1 MYKAGYLGPS
11 GSYSSL
17 AVQKLCKDAEQVVY
31 LNFRSLFSAL
41 KAGDIDVAVI
51 PIENT
56 VNGAVTQNLDLLE
69 ETDGVIAVGSCEV
82 EIDHRLITLKGAEP
96 KSIKKIYSHPQA
108 LGQCSKYL
116 AENYPDAKLYNTSS
130 TAESVEMLKDTDC
143 AGIVGAH
150 MQVEGCVLGGENL
163 SDEKNN
169 RTRFLKVVRGG
180 TEKLEKANEVFFS
193 FTCKHE
199 AGALCKALEVI
210 SRHGLNMTKIESRP
224 IKNRCGEFRFF
235 IEIEADY
242 AAAIGVLDEIKKHC
256 LSLKIL
262 GAY

>member
-1 MYKAGYLGPS
+1 MFKAGYLGPN

-17 AVQKLCKDAEQVVY
+17 ASEKLCGGAELVAY
-31 LNFRSLFSAL
+31 ASFRALFSAL
-41 KAGDIDVAVI
+41 KAGDVDAAVI

-69 ETDGVIAVGSCEV
+69 ETDGVIAVAQCEI
-82 EIDHRLITLKGAEP
+82 EIDHRLITLKGAKEED
-96 KSIKKIYSHPQA
+96 IKKIYSHPQA
-108 LGQCSKYL
+108 FGQCSKYL
-116 AENYPDAKLYNTSS
+116 AENFPDAKLYNTSS
-130 TAESVEMLKDTDC
+130 TSESVEMLKDGTC

-150 MQVEGCVLGGENL
+150 MKAEGCVLGGENM

-180 TEKLEKANEVFFS
+180 VEKLGKSGSVFFT
-193 FTCKHE
+193 FTCRHE
-199 AGALCKALEVI
+199 AGALCKSLEI
-210 SRHGLNMTKIESRP
+210 IARSGLNMIKIESRP
-224 IKNRCGEFRFF
+224 IKNRYGEFRFF

-242 AAAIGVLDEIKKHC
+242 AAVKAVLNELKKNC

>member
-1 MYKAGYLGPS
+1 MYRAGYLGPA
-11 GSYSSL
+11 GSYSGL
-17 AVQKLCKDAEQVVY
+17 AVQKLCRGAEEVVC
-31 LNFRSLFSAL
+31 LSFRALFSAL

-69 ETDGVIAVGSCEV
+69 ETEGVIAVGQCEV
-82 EIDHRLITLKGAEP
+82 EIDHRLITLRGA
-96 KSIKKIYSHPQA
+96 KSENIKKIYSHPQA
-108 LGQCSKYL
+108 LEQCSKYL
-116 AENYPDAKLYNTSS
+116 AENFPDAKLYNTAS
-130 TAESVEMLKDTDC
+130 TAESVEMLKSADC

-150 MQVEGCVLGGENL
+150 MKADGLVLGGENL

-180 TEKLEKANEVFFS
+180 TEKLEKVKSVFFS
-193 FTCKHE
+193 FTCRHE

-224 IKNRCGEFRFF
+224 IKEKCGEFRFF

-242 AAAIGVLDEIKKHC
+242 AAATGVLDELKGQC

>member
-1 MYKAGYLGPS
+1 MYKAGYLGPK
-11 GSYSSL
+11 GSYSGL
-17 AVQKLCKDAEQVVY
+17 AVQKLCKDADAVDY
-31 LNFRSLFSAL
+31 PSFRALFSAL

-56 VNGAVTQNLDLLE
+56 VNGAVTQNLDLLQ
-69 ETDGVIAVGSCEV
+69 ETDGVLAVGQCEV
-82 EIDHRLITLKGAEP
+82 EIDHRLVTFKGAKPEN
-96 KSIKKIYSHPQA
+96 IKKIYSHPQA
-108 LGQCSKYL
+108 LEQCSKYL
-116 AENYPDAKLYNTSS
+116 ADNFPGAKLYNTAS
-130 TAESVEMLKDTDC
+130 TAESVEMLKSAEC

-150 MQVEGCVLGGENL
+150 MKADGLVLGGENL

-180 TEKLEKANEVFFS
+180 TEKLEKVNSVFFS

-210 SRHGLNMTKIESRP
+210 SRNGLNMTKIESRP
-224 IKNRCGEFRFF
+224 IKARYGEFRFF

-242 AAAIGVLDEIKKHC
+242 AEAIGVLDQLKVHC